1 MDVAE
6 WIIVAILSLTLFV
19 FLVLGII
26 FLVKLLGLSDDM
38 KTLMGEARIILRTG
52 QRISKKTEG
61 VVDNVKDFTSV
72 GTIAKD
78 TALSAVEKL
87 VEKGVA
93 KEEVVKKHKTDKT
106 AKS

>member
-6 WIIVAILSLTLFV
+6 WIIVAILSSTLFV
-19 FLVLGII
+19 FLILGII
-26 FLVKLLGLSDDM
+26 LLVKLLGLSNDF
-38 KTLMGEARIILRTG
+38 KTLAGEARIILRTG

-87 VEKGVA
+87 VDKGLAEKDVL
-93 KEEVVKKHKTDKT
+93 KKHKGQSKQ
-106 AKS
+106 S